1 MTDDIEI
8 VELET
13 APSPIIAG
21 MIVQALR
28 SAGIPAFVKG
38 SLLQDEFAIT
48 QKVLGLNEVT
58 IQVQK
63 HRLEDARKIREM
75 MREAGKNLKE

>member
-8 VELET
+8 VDLET

-28 SAGIPAFVKG
+28 SAGIPAFVNG

-48 QKVLGLNEVT
+48 QKVLGLNEVK
-58 IQVQK
+58 IQVRKDQ
-63 HRLEDARKIREM
+63 LEEAKEVRAM
-75 MREAGKNLKE
+75 MREAGETLDE

>member
-1 MTDDIEI
+1 MSEDVEI

-38 SLLQDEFAIT
+38 SLLQDEFAIS

-63 HRLEDARKIREM
+63 HRLEEAKKVREM
-75 MREAGKNLKE
+75 MREAGKTLEE